1 MGVVGQ
7 GFRQFRFTVGAPDAE
22 AKFYAAQRQAV
33 LQDSNARNYPSLFV
47 RPSFS
52 YIWMILRRGV
62 IGISWFSR
70 EELALCT

>member
-7 GFRQFRFTVGAPDAE
+7 GFRQFRFTVGAADAE

-47 RPSFS
+47 SLNF
-52 YIWMILRRGV
+52 
-62 IGISWFSR
+62 
-70 EELALCT
+70 